1 MRSRTYHDADA
12 DLGVLGGKTVAVI
25 GYGNQ
30 GHAQAQNL
38 RDSGV
43 HVIVGNREDE
53 YRPKAVAD
61 GFDVL
66 SIAEASRRADV
77 LLLLIPDEVQP
88 DVMAGDIVPGL
99 RRSATV
105 VVASGYNVAFGL
117 LTVPDGVDVVM
128 VAPRMIG
135 VGVRSRF
142 RDGQPYP
149 CFVSVETDA
158 TGTALATALAVAR
171 GIGATAG
178 GVAGAAAGASAAAA
192 AAGSAGAGAA
202 VGSPGAGAAAGGAVA
217 SSAKEEAAL
226 DLFAEQAV
234 WPTILAVLHASYE
247 VLAAAGFSDDAILDE
262 LYLSGEPAEIFARAA
277 GMGLVGQLPTHSRTS
292 QYGQLT
298 RLERSADL
306 MAALRDRFGAVLRD
320 DILSGAFAQEWSA
333 RLPDAGKTLR
343 ALHEQA
349 RSHPLIAAETQVRAG
364 SEAAT
369 PDRGSTMR

>member
-1 MRSRTYHDADA
+1 MRARTYHDADA
-12 DLGVLGGKTVAVI
+12 DLGVLDGRTVAVI

-30 GHAQAQNL
+30 GHAQAKNL

-43 HVIVGNREDE
+43 RVIVGNREDE

-66 SIAEASRRADV
+66 PIAGASRRADV

-88 DVMAGDIVPGL
+88 DVMADDIAPGL
-99 RRSATV
+99 RSSATL

-117 LTVPDGVDVVM
+117 LTLPDGVDVVM

-142 RDGQPYP
+142 REGRPYP
-149 CFVSVETDA
+149 CFVSVERDV
-158 TGTALATALAVAR
+158 TGTGLATALAVAR

-178 GVAGAAAGASAAAA
+178 SAGSGAAGA
-192 AAGSAGAGAA
+192 AGAGAS
-202 VGSPGAGAAAGGAVA
+202 VGGAPAGGAVA

-226 DLFAEQAV
+226 DLFAEQAL
-234 WPTILAVLHASYE
+234 WPSILAVLHASYE

-277 GMGLVGQLPTHSRTS
+277 DMGLMGQLPTHSRTS

-306 MAALRDRFGAVLRD
+306 MAALRERFGAVLRD

-349 RSHPLIAAETQVRAG
+349 RTHPLIAAEAQVRAG
-364 SEAAT
+364 SETAA